1 MVLGYE
7 QYTQPKNP
15 FVEENLKNL
24 PKSFSKGKSFG
35 ELYQRVNGIYVVFE
49 NFRKPLTARFKL
61 FYAFLGPGECLET
74 IFGRFRPMWGPEMG
88 FFQPKFDN
96 STKFSPISA

>member
-35 ELYQRVNGIYVVFE
+35 ESYQRVNGIYVCMDD
-49 NFRKPLTARFKL
+49 K
-61 FYAFLGPGECLET
+61 FLSHKIEIPTRQEYRM
-74 IFGRFRPMWGPEMG
+74 I
-88 FFQPKFDN
+88 
-96 STKFSPISA
+96 I